1 MPINRTSSRIAI
13 ALLATFLAYPAF
25 GQGPLG
31 MQLFAPADTSTYGG
45 GNPPN
50 EGYFFAFDGL
60 FWSIPAPRK
69 ALIGTTGYREVA
81 TNVIQHIN
89 GPQSQEPVTVTYAQT
104 STLHTDDLQ
113 AEFQA
118 GQRFEFGRVEDNNGW
133 LVSIFRLGPSSQKVS
148 ANNVDVLL
156 GDEIDPNT
164 GHGLLYGLIGRGIL
178 VSGTDSWIIG
188 KWDNLPVTFDQAT
201 IHDKVDTWGVEA
213 SYLRRSHTFH
223 NGGNVELFLGARY
236 FEFNEVF
243 IVHGYGGVLDD
254 NTYWKT
260 SGDNHIVGPQIGGR
274 YFKQQGRWT
283 FSTEGRFMAGFNMQN
298 TVQQGEFGYL
308 GSPNSIMKPEAWQ
321 GSAYSHRET
330 VNEFSPLVELRVEAK
345 YMITRAV
352 TFKAGWTGFWVDGIA
367 RPNDMIVYQVPDMGI
382 STANNRQSVF
392 VNGVTVGFEINR

>member
-25 GQGPLG
+25 AQGPLG

-60 FWSIPAPRK
+60 YWSIPAPKK
-69 ALIGTTGYREVA
+69 ALIGITGYREVA
-81 TNVIQHIN
+81 TSISQVIVGPKDRYPIANV
-89 GPQSQEPVTVTYAQT
+89 YAQT
-104 STLHTDDLQ
+104 STEHTDDLQ

-133 LVSIFRLGPSSQKVS
+133 LVSIFRLGPSSQKAI
-148 ANNVDVLL
+148 ANNVSVLL
-156 GDEIDPNT
+156 NDEVDPTT
-164 GHGLLYGLIGRGIL
+164 GHGLLYGRIGTGTV
-178 VSGTDSWIIG
+178 VSGTDTYLVDVV
-188 KWDNLPVTFDQAT
+188 DNLPVTFDQVT
-201 IHDKVDTWGVEA
+201 IHDKVDAWGVEA

-223 NGGNVELFLGARY
+223 DGGNVELFLGARY
-236 FEFNEVF
+236 FEFDETF

-260 SGDNHIVGPQIGGR
+260 AGDNHIIGPQIGGR

-298 TVQQGEFGYL
+298 IVQDGQFGYL
-308 GSPNSIMKPEAWQ
+308 GSPNTIMKPWAWE

-330 VNEFSPLVELRVEAK
+330 INEFSPLVELRVEAK

-352 TFKAGWTGFWVDGIA
+352 TFKAGWNGFWVDGIA

-382 STANNRQSVF
+382 TTANNRQSVF
-392 VNGVTVGFEINR
+392 